1 MPVEIK
7 TFLRNYSAGA
17 YDDKQKIIWTQQRSP
32 EMEWLLLNAKP
43 AELNDNGC
51 QHSSTSN
58 MDAERDTKQVIDK
71 KMQFLMSYDGIKLTT
86 TVNHND
92 KTASE
97 ETKSTTYFPNR
108 YSCIQNMQELNT
120 NQVANEKFVKVENT
134 PDYIGMFT
142 ANPEELN

>member
-1 MPVEIK
+1 
-7 TFLRNYSAGA
+7 
-17 YDDKQKIIWTQQRSP
+17 
-32 EMEWLLLNAKP
+32 
-43 AELNDNGC
+43 
-51 QHSSTSN
+51 
-58 MDAERDTKQVIDK
+58 MDAERDTKQVIYK
-71 KMQFLMSYDGIKLTT
+71 KMQFPMSYDGIKLTT

-120 NQVANEKFVKVENT
+120 NQVANEKFIKVENT